1 MSLQQIKA
9 RFAAGAAT
17 KLKRCF
23 YFLKGVAKIKRI
35 LPERRAI

>member
-1 MSLQQIKA
+1 MSLQQLKA
-9 RFAAGAAT
+9 RVAAIAST
-17 KLKRCF
+17 KLKRGF